1 MMILI
6 IILIIILIGIV
17 VYLYFANTEVVEYEY
32 DDFRKIMTVKSKS
45 KTGRLFTNKYIG
57 SCTVWRRLPS
67 YERCNV
73 FEEEKL
79 SELYA
84 KWKHINNT
92 KH

>member
-17 VYLYFANTEVVEYEY
+17 VYLYFANTEVVEYKY
-32 DDFRKIMTVKSKS
+32 DDFSKIMTVKSKS
-45 KTGRLFTNKYIG
+45 KTGRLFANKYTG
-57 SCTVWRRLPS
+57 SCTVWHRLPS
-67 YERCNV
+67 YKRCNV

-79 SELYA
+79 SELYT

-92 KH
+92 KY